1 MDGVFWGT
9 LGDTLTALEADASV
23 HGIIFSSGLKRDV
36 FTAGNDL
43 TELYMPVRVRWNPPH
58 TPAATYTLLHASPL
72 LHRYLS
78 RRLGPSQ
85 SLSCGL
91 G

>member
-1 MDGVFWGT
+1 VNSMDGVFWGT

-72 LHRYLS
+72 
-78 RRLGPSQ
+78 
-85 SLSCGL
+85 
-91 G
+91 